1 MAAPRT
7 PAQNDALRRYLG
19 RAVRGVTEADEGLLA
34 DYLLAVVE
42 NNGGL
47 GEGELRQELSEF
59 LETGADEL
67 AATIY
72 RALVSGSYLTDS
84 ETEMAAPAAA
94 ETVSSRKRKM
104 SVDEEETPVK
114 MAKAEDGQ
122 AIPPFGGEVSEA
134 QGGPLHG
141 NGGQMQGHGMMGE
154 RGFCSRG
161 INCPYEHGPDTMYA
175 GGPFP
180 MGMPFPGMPG
190 RPEEGYS
197 PDNPALSAPPAGGP
211 PEMFPGMMPFP
222 MMGMPF
228 PGMPGFGM
236 QPGPPM
242 QGFPGGGRG
251 RGRGRA
257 PGRNDI
263 PFDNWDGQL
272 SNQPPKDNGV
282 RTLVI
287 SDVPR
292 EHLSL
297 DAIHSYFKQ
306 FGTVTNVAIESRV
319 NKALVAF
326 ETNAQAYAAWK
337 SEQAVFGN
345 RHVKVLW
352 HKPREGAG
360 ELGQKALDAS
370 APLLENMRK
379 IDQGGIQAVQGGA
392 TNPAAAAAARKQELE
407 DIKQRQVVLERNM
420 AERKVLMKR
429 LADGP
434 PTPEDK
440 KAITTRLLAL
450 VKEFNEQQAKF
461 PGDKDRLQTLLQE
474 RERAKAEIKARL
486 ERARQAKVQAD
497 EASGVHSIQ
506 AMLDQEM
513 DAFKGKEGDAE
524 DEETVR
530 LRAQLAELKEKA
542 SSLGVNPDASS
553 FTPRGGHAYRGG
565 SGRGRGMAP
574 VKSLK
579 LDNRPKTLAVS
590 VADGNVLPVDQAER
604 VRAWYT
610 NLGASDVQVNGAVA
624 RVVFPTRAAAEQ
636 AMSKGG
642 NVPDVPP
649 LSVSWASPATAS
661 APTPVPAPQTAPPPS
676 TSAQAMEQDD
686 EEYRRGERE
695 DDY

>member
-1 MAAPRT
+1 M
-7 PAQNDALRRYLG
+7 
-19 RAVRGVTEADEGLLA
+19 LA
-34 DYLLAVVE
+34 
-42 NNGGL
+42 
-47 GEGELRQELSEF
+47 ELSEF
-59 LETGADEL
+59 LETGADDL
-67 AATIY
+67 AKTIY
-72 RALVSGSYLTDS
+72 GALVSGSYLVEPADVKPA
-84 ETEMAAPAAA
+84 TE

-104 SVDEEETPVK
+104 SVDEPDTPVK
-114 MAKAEDGQ
+114 LAKAADGQ
-122 AIPPFGGEVSEA
+122 AIPTFGGGVAQA
-134 QGGPLHG
+134 QGDGSAPM
-141 NGGQMQGHGMMGE
+141 QMQMQMQQQQQQQGFPQGQGMAGAARGGMMTRGRGRGMPGRGGMVGQGQRPRGKCFDYHE
-154 RGFCSRG
+154 RGFCARG

-180 MGMPFPGMPG
+180 MGMPFSGMPG
-190 RPEEGYS
+190 RLEEGYS
-197 PDNPALSAPPAGGP
+197 PDNPALGLPNAGP
-211 PEMFPGMMPFP
+211 TPEMFPGMMPFP

-228 PGMPGFGM
+228 GGMPGFPP
-236 QPGPPM
+236 PGQPM
-242 QGFPGGGRG
+242 QGFQGGGRG

-263 PFDNWDGQL
+263 PFDNWNGQL

-287 SDVPR
+287 SEVPR

-306 FGTVTNVAIESRV
+306 FGTVTNVAIESRAS
-319 NKALVAF
+319 KALVAF

-345 RHVKVLW
+345 RHIKVLW
-352 HKPREGAG
+352 HKPRDGAG

-379 IDQGGIQAVQGGA
+379 MDQGGVEAVQSGA
-392 TNPAAAAAARKQELE
+392 TNSVATAAARKQELE

-450 VKEFNEQQAKF
+450 VKEFSEQQAKF
-461 PGDKDRLQTLLQE
+461 PNDKERLQTLLEE
-474 RERAKAEIKARL
+474 RERAKAEVKARL
-486 ERARQAKVQAD
+486 ERAKQAKVQAD
-497 EASGVHSIQ
+497 EATGVHSIQ

-513 DAFKGKEGDAE
+513 ETYKGKDGETE
-524 DEETVR
+524 DEETIR
-530 LRAQLAELKEKA
+530 LRAQLADLKEKA
-542 SSLGVNPDASS
+542 STLGVNPDANS
-553 FTPRGGHAYRGG
+553 FTPRGGHSYRGA
-565 SGRGRGMAP
+565 GRGRGMGP

-579 LDNRPKTLAVS
+579 LDNRPKTLAVA
-590 VADGNVLPVDQAER
+590 VADGSVLQGDAADR
-604 VRAWYT
+604 VRSWYT
-610 NLGASDVQVNGAVA
+610 DLGASDVQVDGAAV
-624 RVVFPTRAAAEQ
+624 RVSFPTRSAAEQ
-636 AMSKGG
+636 ALAKGG
-642 NVPDVPP
+642 SLPDVPP
-649 LSVSWASPATAS
+649 LNLAWAGAAPFTPIS
-661 APTPVPAPQTAPPPS
+661 AARPAPAPPLSQPLQ
-676 TSAQAMEQDD
+676 TSAQPMEQDD